1 MFPQGRKGSQCHFL
15 RVSLRARGSLLEA
28 GKLRRDGSMQ
38 GRQRQRCHPQANP
51 TRGLI
56 LPLLTEKDKGLGARD
71 TKSTFLAVERQLESP
86 ETWEEG

>member
-1 MFPQGRKGSQCHFL
+1 
-15 RVSLRARGSLLEA
+15 
-28 GKLRRDGSMQ
+28 MQ

-71 TKSTFLAVERQLESP
+71 TKSTFLAVERQLKP
-86 ETWEEG
+86 ETWEGVTGAEAGPHPWGEAGCC